1 MTHSATTEPRRA
13 RRAESGGGRRRAR
26 KGRRRWGRIVLLSL
40 LVLLL
45 AAGGTGYWLYR
56 GLDGNIDGVDLDE
69 ALGDDRPE
77 KLPTS
82 GQNLLVLGSDS
93 RAGDNASLGTGK
105 VSGARSDTALVV
117 HIPEGRDQAVAVS
130 IPRDTL
136 VSRPEC
142 TASDGT
148 AHPAADR
155 VMFNSVYSLAGP
167 ACVVKTVEKM
177 SGVRMDHY
185 MEIDFAGFKGLV
197 DAIGGVTV
205 TVDEPIRDSAS
216 GLDLSAGT
224 HRLNGTESLAFVR
237 TRHGVGDGSDLG
249 RIGLQQQF
257 MIALLSEIKQQ
268 DLLGSPTKTYKI
280 ADTLTSAL
288 TTDSE
293 LASLTSLADFA
304 RSMNGVDPAS
314 METIMLPVAYDKTDP
329 NRVVA
334 AEPQATE
341 LWKAIRS
348 DSPVPSPPRSPR
360 RPAADRAGPPAA
372 GRQCPSVCHRVRARP
387 VPGSWR
393 ATFGTPSG
401 PSSATTTRPRPSR
414 ARAGAPWQGSAS
426 AYHQKPPASFSVP
439 PMPSTA
445 VPSWSR

>member
-13 RRAESGGGRRRAR
+13 RRAAPDGGRRAPRR
-26 KGRRRWGRIVLLSL
+26 RRRWGRIVLLSL
-40 LVLLL
+40 VVLLL
-45 AAGGTGYWLYR
+45 ALGGTGYWLYS
-56 GLDGNIDGVDLDE
+56 GLNGNIDGVDLDK
-69 ALGDDRPE
+69 ALGSDRPE

-105 VSGARSDTALVV
+105 VAGARSDTALVV
-117 HIPEGRDQAVAVS
+117 HIPEGRKQAVAVS

-136 VSRPEC
+136 VTRPEC
-142 TASDGT
+142 EKSDGS
-148 AHPAADR
+148 ALPEAKR
-155 VMFNSVYSLAGP
+155 VMFNSVYSQAGP

-197 DAIGGVTV
+197 DAIGGVPV
-205 TVDEPIRDSAS
+205 TVEEPIKDPAS

-224 HRLNGTESLAFVR
+224 HTLDGTESLAFVR

-257 MIALLSEIKQQ
+257 LIALLSEVKKQ

-280 ADTLTSAL
+280 ADSLTTAL

-304 RSMNGVDPAS
+304 RSMNGVDPAT
-314 METIMLPVAYDKTDP
+314 METIMLPVAYDKADP

-334 AEPQATE
+334 AEPQATD
-341 LWKAIRS
+341 LWKAVRS
-348 DSPVPSPPRSPR
+348 DSEIPESAKKSP
-360 RPAADRAGPPAA
+360 
-372 GRQCPSVCHRVRARP
+372 
-387 VPGSWR
+387 
-393 ATFGTPSG
+393 ATGG
-401 PSSATTTRPRPSR
+401 
-414 ARAGAPWQGSAS
+414 
-426 AYHQKPPASFSVP
+426 
-439 PMPSTA
+439 
-445 VPSWSR
+445 

>member
-13 RRAESGGGRRRAR
+13 RRAAPDGGRRAPRR
-26 KGRRRWGRIVLLSL
+26 RRRWGRIVLLSL
-40 LVLLL
+40 VVLLL
-45 AAGGTGYWLYR
+45 ALGGTGYWLYS
-56 GLDGNIDGVDLDE
+56 GLNGNIDGVDLDK
-69 ALGDDRPE
+69 ALGSDRPE

-105 VSGARSDTALVV
+105 VAGARSDTALVV
-117 HIPEGRDQAVAVS
+117 HIPEGRKQAVAVS

-136 VSRPEC
+136 VTRPEC
-142 TASDGT
+142 EKSDGS
-148 AHPAADR
+148 ALPEAER
-155 VMFNSVYSLAGP
+155 VMFNSVYSQAGP

-197 DAIGGVTV
+197 DAIGGVPV
-205 TVDEPIRDSAS
+205 TVEEPIKDPAS

-224 HRLNGTESLAFVR
+224 HTLDGTESLAFVR

-249 RIGLQQQF
+249 RIGLQQEF
-257 MIALLSEIKQQ
+257 LIALLSEVKKQ

-280 ADTLTSAL
+280 ADSLTAAL

-304 RSMNGVDPAS
+304 RSMNGVDPAT
-314 METIMLPVAYDKTDP
+314 METIMLPVAYDKADP

-334 AEPQATE
+334 AEPQAAE
-341 LWKAIRS
+341 LWKAVRS
-348 DSPVPSPPRSPR
+348 DSEIPESAKKSP
-360 RPAADRAGPPAA
+360 
-372 GRQCPSVCHRVRARP
+372 
-387 VPGSWR
+387 
-393 ATFGTPSG
+393 ATGG
-401 PSSATTTRPRPSR
+401 
-414 ARAGAPWQGSAS
+414 
-426 AYHQKPPASFSVP
+426 
-439 PMPSTA
+439 
-445 VPSWSR
+445 